1 MRRVLH
7 GNAVTG
13 DPDALRE
20 FHPQAKEFQR
30 THPYTWSGDIH
41 PDASQWADELLE
53 ATVSGRKC

>member
-1 MRRVLH
+1 MH